1 VPHNQDILSHGS
13 GSSSLLHETL
23 LPAERVAR
31 LRFDLDRYAKA
42 YYDLDEPLI
51 PDADYDKVFRALE
64 ALEKQHPHLA
74 RSDSP
79 TQKVGGAAQSTFA
92 PVEHLAPMLSL
103 SNAFEDEEVDDFAS
117 RGSEALGLAPEQ
129 ILYSAEPKFDGLA
142 MSLLYVNGN
151 LVRGATR
158 GDGQTGE
165 DVTENIRTI
174 ANVPQNITAACRE
187 KGIAVPDRLEVRG
200 EVLMPRDSFEQLN
213 ERCRQSGEKTFA
225 NPRNAA
231 AGSLRQLDSTVA
243 ASRGLAFYAY
253 ALGLVEGLDL
263 GQSHHEALSRLR
275 DLGFPVSDLAK
286 VVKGQQGM
294 LDYYKEIGSKR
305 DGLPFDIDG
314 VVYKVDD
321 FKQQKKWGWVSRS
334 PRWAVA
340 HKFPAQEAMT
350 PLRDITI
357 QIGRTGA
364 ATPVARLDPVFV
376 GGVMVE
382 NATLHNLNEI
392 RRKDVRIGDMV
403 IVRRAGDVIPEV
415 VGPVLAQRP
424 KDAREF
430 QMPSN
435 CPECDSALELPEGEA
450 ISRCSGGFSCSA
462 QRKAGLE
469 HFVARRA
476 MDIDG
481 LGEVQLA
488 NAMEA
493 GFVQDPADLF
503 EWGASMDNWCKLP
516 RMGEKLAT
524 RIVDQIELSKSRPLA
539 RVIFSLGIRQVG
551 ETTAKSL
558 AKTFG
563 SLENLM
569 VADLDQLMMIND
581 VGPSVA
587 KSIVDWSANP
597 RNRALVDRL
606 NNAGLSPEAPVAP
619 AAGAALEGKTFVI
632 TGTLPGIGR
641 DEVKAMIEEAGGKVS
656 GSVSKKTNFLVAGEE
671 AGSKLS
677 KAQELGVVVLD
688 LPGLQAL
695 LAPPN
700 PAPRRPRP

>member
-1 VPHNQDILSHGS
+1 MAQA
-13 GSSSLLHETL
+13 SSSLLHETL
-23 LPAERVAR
+23 PPTERVAK
-31 LRFDLDRYAKA
+31 LRSDLDRYAKA

-51 PDADYDKVFRALE
+51 PDVDYDRVFRALE
-64 ALEKQHPHLA
+64 ALEEQYPHLA

-103 SNAFEDEEVDDFAS
+103 SNAFEDEEVDGFGA
-117 RGSEALGLAPEQ
+117 RGSEALGVSPDE
-129 ILYSAEPKFDGLA
+129 IVYSAEPKFDGLA
-142 MSLLYVNGN
+142 MSLLYENGK

-174 ANVPQNITAACRE
+174 ANVPKDITAACRAQ
-187 KGIAVPDRLEVRG
+187 GIDVPARLEVRG

-213 ERCRQSGEKTFA
+213 ERCRQAGEKTFA

-231 AGSLRQLDSTVA
+231 AGSLRQIDAKIA

-275 DLGFPVSDLAK
+275 ELGFPVSDLAQ
-286 VVKGQQGM
+286 VVKGQSGM
-294 LDYYKEIGSKR
+294 LQYYREIGAKR
-305 DGLPFDIDG
+305 DSLPFDIDG

-364 ATPVARLDPVFV
+364 ATPVGRLDPVFV

-392 RRKDVRIGDMV
+392 LRKDVRIGDMV
-403 IVRRAGDVIPEV
+403 IVRRAGDVIPEI
-415 VGPVLAQRP
+415 VGPVLSQRP
-424 KDAREF
+424 ANARVFE
-430 QMPSN
+430 MPSN
-435 CPECDSALELPEGEA
+435 CPDCNSKLELPEGEA
-450 ISRCSGGFSCSA
+450 ISRCSGGFSCSS

-469 HFVARRA
+469 HFVHRRA

-481 LGEVQLA
+481 LGEVHLA

-503 EWGASMDNWCKLP
+503 EWGASVSNWCKLD
-516 RMGEKLAT
+516 RMGEKLAS
-524 RIVDQIELSKSRPLA
+524 RIVDQIELSKTRPLA
-539 RVIFSLGIRQVG
+539 RVVFSLGIRQVG

-563 SLENLM
+563 SLDNLLA
-569 VADLDQLMMIND
+569 ADIDSLMCIND

-587 KSIVDWSANP
+587 KSIVDWASNP

-606 NNAGLSPEAPVAP
+606 NNAGLSPEAPGAP

-632 TGTLPGIGR
+632 TGTHPGMGR
-641 DEVKAMIEEAGGKVS
+641 DEIKALIEEAGGKVS
-656 GSVSKKTNFLVAGEE
+656 GSVSKKTGFLVAGEE

-677 KAQELGVVVLD
+677 KAQELGVAIID
-688 LPGLQAL
+688 LQGLQDL
-695 LAPPN
+695 ITPSPAPT
-700 PAPRRPRP
+700 PRRPRP